1 MGLTLIPGGRYT
13 RKELWG
19 MLHPNRPY
27 PTGGNWSTGYVLEG
41 DSLFVFANIGIAGRT
56 GHDFPNT
63 LDHKSKTMVWYG
75 KPNSHSGQPT
85 FQRLL
90 SQTIRIEMFARWD
103 NTNTA
108 FTYLGSPS
116 IRSHDDSVPVEKN
129 SFAIR
134 LILSFDEDTKEE
146 PPPPE
151 TSINGLEGK
160 LTTVSV
166 NRYER
171 NPELRARCIDFHG
184 CICKICSFDF
194 EQLYGWL
201 GKGYCHVHHITPL
214 SEVASEHY
222 VDPKADM
229 IPVCA
234 NCHAML
240 HRQHPPLTPEELRR
254 IVNRND
260 GQP

>member
-1 MGLTLIPGGRYT
+1 
-13 RKELWG
+13 
-19 MLHPNRPY
+19 MLHPGLPY
-27 PTGGNWSTGYVLEG
+27 PMGGNWSTEYVLEN
-41 DSLFVFANIGIAGRT
+41 DRLLVFANISIAGRT
-56 GHDFPNT
+56 DHDFSNT
-63 LDHKSKTMVWYG
+63 FDNDSESMVWYG
-75 KPNSHSGQPT
+75 KPNSHSAQPT

-90 SQTIRIEMFARWD
+90 SGATELVVFARWD
-103 NTNTA
+103 NSKTE
-108 FTYLGSPS
+108 FTYLGIPS
-116 IRSHDDSVPVEKN
+116 IKSYEDGVVLDQGG
-129 SFAIR
+129 FAIK
-134 LILSFDEDTKEE
+134 LILSFDKEATEE

-151 TSINGLEGK
+151 ASINGLEGK
-160 LTTVSV
+160 LTSVLVS
-166 NRYER
+166 RYER

-214 SEVASEHY
+214 SEVAGEHY

-254 IVNRND
+254 IVDRND